1 MNIVR
6 KLAVVSLLLLF
17 VNVAL
22 AQLPIDWTAGGGT
35 NQNWSQSLN
44 WDGPLTSFT
53 PVYFEDQNAF
63 GYTNVQGAVNNI
75 VDTSTNALEAHY
87 TALMPNSA
95 NAGSTN
101 ANCHYYT
108 TQINP
113 GVTLTLGQG
122 GYAHNVLNAGDIPD
136 NG

>member
-44 WDGPLTSFT
+44 WDSPLTSFP
-53 PVYFEDQNAF
+53 PVYFEDQNAA

-75 VDTSTNALEAHY
+75 VDTSTNVLEAHY
-87 TALMPNSA
+87 TALLPA
-95 NAGSTN
+95 GTLVAGSL
-101 ANCHYYT
+101 ANHYYT
-108 TQINP
+108 TLIQTN
-113 GVTLTLGQG
+113 VTLTIGNG
-122 GYAHNVLNAGDIPD
+122 GYEHIVLNAGD
-136 NG
+136 